1 MTRRNYIA
9 ICGSCAGL
17 AALALLCVPSARAQ
31 DQPLGDVAR
40 QARAQ
45 RESAPHAAKVVTND
59 SDNPASAVNPEDPPP
74 EVVRKAALALRH
86 DPNHSCT
93 LRTKGNSGPGW
104 SSETYED
111 VAFGNRHITLNG
123 GPGTQAEWIVIG
135 DVTYRKLSI
144 APWQKLDPH
153 DPNAGPSLQD
163 ATMPQVLLFQ
173 YSGSDLKLLRKDSVD
188 GSTVLVYSVTTHSAE
203 LNRTI
208 EILVDSGNNLPVK
221 TEMHSLNQAPGI
233 APIVWDE
240 QFTCSYGTV
249 KKIDPPL

>member
-1 MTRRNYIA
+1 MTARDYFGIGRN
-9 ICGSCAGL
+9 CALL
-17 AALALLCVPSARAQ
+17 AVLALICVPSLRAQ

-45 RESAPHAAKVVTND
+45 RENAPHAAKVVTND
-59 SDNPASAVNPEDPPP
+59 SDNPASAVNPDDPPP

-104 SSETYED
+104 SSETTED
-111 VAFGNRHITLNG
+111 VAGNQRHVTLNNG
-123 GPGTQAEWIVIG
+123 AGTQAEWIVIG

-153 DPNAGPSLQD
+153 DPNSGASLRD

-173 YSGSDLKLLRKDSVD
+173 YSGSDLKLLRKDSVN
-188 GSTVLVYSVTTHSAE
+188 GSTVLVYSVTSHSAE
-203 LNRTI
+203 MNRTVD
-208 EILVDSGNNLPVK
+208 ILVDSGNNLPVR
-221 TEMHSLNQAPGI
+221 TEMHSLTQAPGV

-240 QFTCSYGTV
+240 EFSCSYGTV